1 MKKSSWSDV
10 AKLYQACNDIINTT
24 IRCDAAKVAGYI
36 EIAHETYSSVL
47 KYNDENALSC
57 VITMAYFTAPA
68 YYNIFRELPAGKGF
82 ADISFLP
89 RIDSGDKPPMIIELK
104 YDKNADTAIR
114 QIKERRYSG
123 NLRGYRNVLLV
134 GVNYNPDNKKHECI
148 IEKFDF
154 P

>member
-1 MKKSSWSDV
+1 
-10 AKLYQACNDIINTT
+10 
-24 IRCDAAKVAGYI
+24 
-36 EIAHETYSSVL
+36 
-47 KYNDENALSC
+47 
-57 VITMAYFTAPA
+57 
-68 YYNIFRELPAGKGF
+68 
-82 ADISFLP
+82 
-89 RIDSGDKPPMIIELK
+89 MIIELK